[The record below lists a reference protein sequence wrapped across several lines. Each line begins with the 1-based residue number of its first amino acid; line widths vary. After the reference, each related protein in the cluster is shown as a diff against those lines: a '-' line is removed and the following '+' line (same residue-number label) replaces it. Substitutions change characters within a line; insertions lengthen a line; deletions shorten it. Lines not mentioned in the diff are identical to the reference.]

1 MGTLVSVS
9 KGAQKQIVAGNFN
22 GKAQKYLAARA
33 QAKQLWF
40 LHRAKH
46 LIENSEL
53 STERGVGLLTFSRVL
68 ANDLQ
73 EKADLLIGANAQNRK
88 KLHIS
93 YLDVLAQEILER
105 EAGKRPQLTHDYT
118 IKTKLT
124 ALHKKFKLE
133 SEFTSE
139 FVISE
144 FMNVV
149 GPWGLWE
156 FDDYKNCSE
165 KGTANTLNCG
175 PKKNLITGI
184 TLNLEMIAKGKG

>member
-1 MGTLVSVS
+1 M
-9 KGAQKQIVAGNFN
+9 A
-22 GKAQKYLAARA
+22 
-33 QAKQLWF
+33 

-68 ANDLQ
+68 ANDLK

-105 EAGKRPQLTHDYT
+105 EAGKRPQLTNDYT

-139 FVISE
+139 FVIVNS
-144 FMNVV
+144 
-149 GPWGLWE
+149 
-156 FDDYKNCSE
+156 
-165 KGTANTLNCG
+165 
-175 PKKNLITGI
+175 
-184 TLNLEMIAKGKG
+184 